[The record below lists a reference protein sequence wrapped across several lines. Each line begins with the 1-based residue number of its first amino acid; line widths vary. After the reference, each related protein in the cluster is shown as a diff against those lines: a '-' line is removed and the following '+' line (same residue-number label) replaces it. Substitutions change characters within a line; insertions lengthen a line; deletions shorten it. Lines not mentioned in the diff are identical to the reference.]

1 MIAVGDSQRQVHG
14 EGEMIDRRAGR
25 RKKKGKFSES
35 FLSRKTGRHKE
46 KGSKARFSK
55 HDKTVPA
62 DPFMEM
68 IRV

>member
-1 MIAVGDSQRQVHG
+1 MT
-14 EGEMIDRRAGR
+14 DRRVGR

-35 FLSRKTGRHKE
+35 FLSRKTGRYKE
-46 KGSKARFSK
+46 KGSEARFSK